1 VSAEPTVA
9 GGLEASS
16 LVELAVRRL
25 RSEILSGTLA
35 PGERLVEEQ
44 LTRRFGTPD
53 HDIDAGNPLIIDV
66 DATLVT
72 AHSEKEGAAPT
83 FKLGFGHHPLWAFCE
98 HGPAGS
104 GEPLSHLLRP
114 GNAGSKTAG
123 VWHRT
128 VVREPSNLLHL
139 TPGQSQHRPA

>member
-1 VSAEPTVA
+1 VVQHRRRRPRADDVGVLRPT
-9 GGLEASS
+9 
-16 LVELAVRRL
+16 
-25 RSEILSGTLA
+25 
-35 PGERLVEEQ
+35 
-44 LTRRFGTPD
+44 D
-53 HDIDAGNPLIIDV
+53 HHIRCLIIDV
-66 DATLVT
+66 DATLET
-72 AHSEKEGAAPT
+72 AHGEKEGAAPT
-83 FKLGFGHHPLWAFCE
+83 FKLGFGHHPQWAFCE

-114 GNAGSKTAG
+114 GNAGSNTAG